1 MVNQLLSAEE
11 LKQQTDTPLVS
22 TNNGVAWGYVSNW
35 KQATSKPTKISNIP
49 IVLDRNFSSIAGVN
63 SPSPIQQAVS
73 SAQSSPAVQKDF
85 INTFASTQKTDNAK
99 LNQQNIEP
107 SNTSSNIDNTLNDLV
122 ADMSNVV
129 KEGRTPDINKLKS
142 LYPEFQQLDD
152 SVINDLTADLGN
164 VIREWRSV
172 DINKLKSLYPELS
185 NVGQTA
191 SAPQAAWEETIPYAN
206 PISPYTGKEWVA
218 SYLWWAAANIPWSA
232 RNIIAWL
239 GNMALHPIDTIEG
252 GLKAIAWAGTNVWIA
267 SISKVTGETEQ
278 QVKDKIYAEDNPVYR
293 FLKDQLGIDPKQ
305 NEEVADAIGWYIAN
319 RYGWVENIKK
329 SLKEDP
335 AWMIWDIV
343 SLLEWGVSMAGK
355 AGVLDEVSKVSMLN
369 KLSEVN
375 PYTKVPELAVKWVS
389 KVAGATG
396 KWLSN
401 LADMVLNKV
410 TAIDK
415 EDRDFAARNPEIV
428 NSFVEGK
435 RTVEDVAQQLYDKMD
450 EAENNRQALGQEY
463 QNLRAS
469 WQKTDTT
476 SIISSL
482 NQELESKK
490 IGIGKDGELVFDKF
504 SKFNDPQQRAI
515 KNAWKIIQDVKQE
528 GSLDAD
534 SILNIRQKLSDLV
547 SWEGRP
553 LKASA
558 VDREAEWLIK
568 SFRAAV
574 DKAAKNIPWMAELD
588 AKYWP
593 ALDEINTLRKDWFN
607 SDWTLRDNAISK
619 LSNLTNNANKAKLE
633 RLETLIPWITED
645 VRGLKVGMAIDNAM
659 KARVAQYVQQG
670 LITGWFMSVFANPA
684 TMLPLLAA
692 WVLLT
697 PKNIV
702 KILQWAASAQ
712 EGMNSIIKKIS
723 SGTRLTPEE
732 TSKVESVIQETKSE
746 IPQLVEQLKLDTNA
760 TKKTTVS
767 SSKSTIPSKIGQWP
781 QTTGKVTIK
790 SWPKWLKV
798 NNLTETPKEDIVSSN
813 LATTKEVP
821 NKDLQPLYE
830 EARKYKSAEEF
841 VDSLSEN
848 LAKKDIMTFD
858 EFKKTKPSTT
868 LEMYNKIKKEIP
880 FMLEKEGEFIKW
892 VNQKQLDKMVEP
904 WNKGRH
910 YQLKQI
916 REQANKVV
924 KADVNFDT
932 PLHQEARKYKSAE
945 EFVSNPTI
953 QKKLLDST
961 KNFKSEYPE
970 LPKVKEPEII
980 QKKIDEY
987 KSDYEYYKS
996 KWQDT
1001 FAKNAKEYMEEFEA
1015 KLEQSKKEWWD
1026 FYKNRKIYT
1035 DKYWNL
1041 SQWEY
1046 QLKQIREEANKWKGN
1061 IEWSKWKQDLGKLS
1075 DWAETSLHT
1084 EARKYKSARDFM
1096 KELGMSVYRTEKTD
1110 VSYKWKSVWGDGKY
1124 FWIDKN
1130 QVKEMTVSP
1139 HSGKST
1145 LGKVDVYVIPPNLK
1159 IKEIDIGWGAMTPKE
1174 FNNFPRGNY
1183 LKKQILDE
1191 WYDGV
1196 ILKTDGDLN
1205 LGGDQLIM
1213 YKNVDQI
1220 KTESQ
1225 LKQIREEA
1233 NK

>member
-607 SDWTLRDNAISK
+607 SDWTLRDNATSK

-697 PKNIV
+697 PK
-702 KILQWAASAQ
+702 
-712 EGMNSIIKKIS
+712 
-723 SGTRLTPEE
+723 T
-732 TSKVESVIQETKSE
+732 
-746 IPQLVEQLKLDTNA
+746 
-760 TKKTTVS
+760 
-767 SSKSTIPSKIGQWP
+767 
-781 QTTGKVTIK
+781 
-790 SWPKWLKV
+790 
-798 NNLTETPKEDIVSSN
+798 
-813 LATTKEVP
+813 
-821 NKDLQPLYE
+821 
-830 EARKYKSAEEF
+830 
-841 VDSLSEN
+841 
-848 LAKKDIMTFD
+848 
-858 EFKKTKPSTT
+858 
-868 LEMYNKIKKEIP
+868 
-880 FMLEKEGEFIKW
+880 
-892 VNQKQLDKMVEP
+892 
-904 WNKGRH
+904 
-910 YQLKQI
+910 
-916 REQANKVV
+916 
-924 KADVNFDT
+924 
-932 PLHQEARKYKSAE
+932 
-945 EFVSNPTI
+945 
-953 QKKLLDST
+953 
-961 KNFKSEYPE
+961 
-970 LPKVKEPEII
+970 
-980 QKKIDEY
+980 
-987 KSDYEYYKS
+987 
-996 KWQDT
+996 
-1001 FAKNAKEYMEEFEA
+1001 
-1015 KLEQSKKEWWD
+1015 
-1026 FYKNRKIYT
+1026 
-1035 DKYWNL
+1035 
-1041 SQWEY
+1041 
-1046 QLKQIREEANKWKGN
+1046 
-1061 IEWSKWKQDLGKLS
+1061 
-1075 DWAETSLHT
+1075 
-1084 EARKYKSARDFM
+1084 
-1096 KELGMSVYRTEKTD
+1096 
-1110 VSYKWKSVWGDGKY
+1110 
-1124 FWIDKN
+1124 
-1130 QVKEMTVSP
+1130 
-1139 HSGKST
+1139 
-1145 LGKVDVYVIPPNLK
+1145 
-1159 IKEIDIGWGAMTPKE
+1159 
-1174 FNNFPRGNY
+1174 
-1183 LKKQILDE
+1183 
-1191 WYDGV
+1191 
-1196 ILKTDGDLN
+1196 
-1205 LGGDQLIM
+1205 
-1213 YKNVDQI
+1213 
-1220 KTESQ
+1220 
-1225 LKQIREEA
+1225 
-1233 NK
+1233 